1 MHGSIFA
8 VKEDVMRTLML
19 IASVAMIGSGIF
31 CVANSS
37 AAFLSVAFIIGIVL
51 ALMGLIEVVIGL
63 RADFEISRESV
74 TIIKDGVLMMF
85 VGAVILS
92 GQIAGDTAASMVF
105 AMWAMIEGVLSMRF
119 DQVDIVHIKTAERI
133 SLGISIVMLIVGAY
147 MFFNV
152 ATFNLPVT
160 MLIGITMITMG
171 MRRLGQS
178 FVIEYDRPSFVTGN
192 EEKLKEARE
201 EEKRALAKA
210 KEGIREQKIAQRR
223 IRRIEEDMAAEKDVL
238 LNAALEREEREL
250 ERRLNG

>member
-1 MHGSIFA
+1 
-8 VKEDVMRTLML
+8 MRTLML
-19 IASVAMIGSGIF
+19 IAGVAMIGSGVF

-51 ALMGLIEVVIGL
+51 VLMGLIEIIIGL

-85 VGAVILS
+85 IGAVILS
-92 GQIAGDTAASMVF
+92 GQIAGDTAASMIF
-105 AMWAMIEGVLSMRF
+105 AMWAITEGVLSMRF
-119 DQVDIVHIKTAERI
+119 DQVDIVHISTAERI
-133 SLGISIVMLIVGAY
+133 SIGISFVMLIVGAY

-160 MLIGITMITMG
+160 MLIGIVMIAMG

-223 IRRIEEDMAAEKDVL
+223 IKRIEEDMAAEKDVL

>member
-1 MHGSIFA
+1 
-8 VKEDVMRTLML
+8 MRTLML

-37 AAFLSVAFIIGIVL
+37 AAFLSVAFLIGLVL
-51 ALMGLIEVVIGL
+51 MLMGAIEVLIGF
-63 RADFEISRESV
+63 RADFEISGESV
-74 TIIKDGVLMMF
+74 TIIKDGVLMAF
-85 VGAVILS
+85 IGSVILS
-92 GQIAGDTAASMVF
+92 GQIAGDTAASMIF
-105 AMWAMIEGVLSMRF
+105 AMWTVIEGVLSMRL
-119 DQVDIVHIKTAERI
+119 DQMDIVHISSGERI
-133 SLGISIVMLIVGAY
+133 SMGISFLMLLVGIY

-160 MLIGITMITMG
+160 MLIGIALITMG

-192 EEKLKEARE
+192 EEKLKEAKE

-223 IRRIEEDMAAEKDVL
+223 IQRIEEDMAAERDVL

-250 ERRLNG
+250 ERRLNS

>member
-1 MHGSIFA
+1 
-8 VKEDVMRTLML
+8 MRTLML

-37 AAFLSVAFIIGIVL
+37 AAFLSVAFIIGLVMV
-51 ALMGLIEVVIGL
+51 LMGLIEVIIGF
-63 RADFEISRESV
+63 RANFEISRQSV
-74 TIIKDGVLMMF
+74 TIIKDGVLMAF

-92 GQIAGDTAASMVF
+92 GQVAGDTAASMIF
-105 AMWAMIEGVLSMRF
+105 AMWTLIEGVLSMRF
-119 DQVDIVHIKTAERI
+119 DQTDIIHIDTRERI
-133 SLGISIVMLIVGAY
+133 NAGISLVMVIVGFY

-160 MLIGITMITMG
+160 MLIGIAMIALG
-171 MRRLGQS
+171 MRRLFQS
-178 FVIEYDRPSFVTGN
+178 FAIEYDRPSFVTGN
-192 EEKLKEARE
+192 EEKLREAKE

-223 IRRIEEDMAAEKDVL
+223 IQRIEEDMAAERDVL
-238 LNAALEREEREL
+238 LSAALEREEREL